1 MSATF
6 PTPSAAPAF
15 GGPTDTGPPRWI
27 AGVLGLLTLVVGV
40 AALVWPG
47 PTLLAVGFLF
57 GIYFVV
63 WGAGLLV
70 RGVGAPGVPTGL
82 RILDILVAIL
92 ALLVGLVL
100 MVRPGAS
107 VAAVAWVL
115 GFWWTLFGVMQF
127 VHGVVDPEG
136 RVWNLVWGVVG
147 AAAGIIILSSPQIAL
162 GTLVLIVGI
171 SLILQG
177 LLELLLA
184 FAGRDDDRAVTA

>member
-6 PTPSAAPAF
+6 PSSSGVPTF
-15 GGPTDTGPPRWI
+15 GGPVDTGPPRWI
-27 AGVLGLLTLVVGV
+27 AGVLGALTLLVGI

-57 GIYFVV
+57 GAYFVI
-63 WGAGLLV
+63 WGAGLLI

-82 RILDILVAIL
+82 RILDIVIALL

-107 VAAVAWVL
+107 VAAVAWAL
-115 GFWWTLFGVMQF
+115 GFWWALLGVMQI
-127 VHGVVDPEG
+127 VHGVVEREG

-147 AAAGIIILSSPQIAL
+147 AAAGIIILASPEIAL

-171 SLILQG
+171 SLIVQG

-184 FAGRDDDRAVTA
+184 FAPRDAVAG

>member
-6 PTPSAAPAF
+6 PTSSPAPAF
-15 GGPTDTGPPRWI
+15 GGPVDTGPPRWI
-27 AGVLGLLTLVVGV
+27 ALVLGGLTLVVGI

-57 GIYFVV
+57 GIYFVI

-70 RGVGAPGVPTGL
+70 RGVGAPGVPVGL
-82 RILDILVAIL
+82 RILDVVIALL
-92 ALLVGLVL
+92 ALLVGLLL
-100 MVRPGAS
+100 MARPGAS
-107 VAAVAWVL
+107 VGVVAWVL
-115 GFWWTLFGVMQF
+115 GFWWTLLGVMQV
-127 VHGVVDPEG
+127 VHGLVEREG
-136 RVWNLVWGVVG
+136 RAWNLVWGVVG
-147 AAAGIIILSSPQIAL
+147 TAAGVIILASPEIAL

-184 FAGRDDDRAVTA
+184 FAPRDAVAA

>member
-6 PTPSAAPAF
+6 PSSSPVPAF
-15 GGPTDTGPPRWI
+15 GGPVDTGPPRWI
-27 AGVLGLLTLVVGV
+27 AGVLGALTLLVGI

-57 GIYFVV
+57 GAYFVI
-63 WGAGLLV
+63 WGAGLLI
-70 RGVGAPGVPTGL
+70 RGVAAPGVPTGL
-82 RILDILVAIL
+82 RILDIVIALL

-107 VAAVAWVL
+107 VAAVAWAL
-115 GFWWTLFGVMQF
+115 GFWWALLGVMQI
-127 VHGVVDPEG
+127 VHGAVEREG

-147 AAAGIIILSSPQIAL
+147 AAAGIIILASPEIAL

-171 SLILQG
+171 SLIVQG

-184 FAGRDDDRAVTA
+184 FAPRDAVAA

>member
-6 PTPSAAPAF
+6 PSSSPVPAY
-15 GGPTDTGPPRWI
+15 GEPVDAGPPRWI
-27 AGVLGLLTLVVGV
+27 AGVLGALTLLVGI

-57 GIYFVV
+57 GGYFVI
-63 WGAGLLV
+63 WGAGLLI

-82 RILDILVAIL
+82 RILDIVIALL

-107 VAAVAWVL
+107 VAAVAWAL
-115 GFWWTLFGVMQF
+115 GFWWALLGVMQI
-127 VHGVVDPEG
+127 VHGAVEREG

-147 AAAGIIILSSPQIAL
+147 AAAGIIILASPEIAL

-171 SLILQG
+171 SLIVQG

-184 FAGRDDDRAVTA
+184 FAPRDAVPA